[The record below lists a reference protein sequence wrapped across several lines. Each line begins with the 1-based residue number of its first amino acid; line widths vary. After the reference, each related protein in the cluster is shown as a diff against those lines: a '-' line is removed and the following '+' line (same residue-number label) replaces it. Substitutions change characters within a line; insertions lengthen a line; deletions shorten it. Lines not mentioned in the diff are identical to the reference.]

1 LKNTST
7 KRRVNQMKKISLL
20 IIAGLLSAS
29 AVLTANPA
37 QADLLARGPVTQ
49 ANGYPAWYQDFGGLA
64 LGLCLDQTPFVA
76 GVPGP
81 TACVLTPDF
90 DPDPAVAGLRTI
102 PGGPFLPIATDR
114 TQIADNTFPDESF
127 YYMASTSGVS
137 PGGGISVI
145 LYEAAVE
152 AGFASAV
159 VDNGQAVFTRIRVRA
174 NVTQPGT
181 YTMTHPYGEQQFNI
195 TSIDPGAPEINFSND
210 VPGLIPGLFDIAV
223 TPTVGFLPPFVGPR
237 FLSNANGA
245 YFVHPVTGIRYLSDN
260 GAPVTVTG
268 GLNGINSVTITGPAG
283 TFFSDTFTLMGKV
296 IGTEITPPAEGNGF
310 GAFIPNITSADRTYT
325 VTNFTGLPA
334 TIAPLVNSN
343 TTDFTVDPGNDDCS
357 NAVLNPVAPGNTC
370 TFGVRFRPTAEG
382 AKTATITISTPNA
395 PNASI
400 TVTGSGDATAP
411 AVVFGTGQAAQFSK
425 TANSTISG
433 TVTDASGVSAVQVS
447 VNGGAAQPATL
458 SGNAWSFNVTGLNP
472 NSANTIAVT
481 ATDTAQAAGNTST
494 AVNATITHDDVPPV
508 VSPTGLTNDQLI
520 NKPALQALTVA
531 ANDLNLAATVVKVD
545 GAIVTPPPATLEA
558 LSDGAHTIAVEATDS
573 AGNLS
578 VALNNIVIAL
588 SNGDLSGN
596 GSIGIEDA
604 LQALRIAVDLS
615 PQPAPNTVPF
625 FHGDV
630 APLGSPNGTVDIAD
644 ALLILRKVVGLV
656 NF

>member
-1 LKNTST
+1 
-7 KRRVNQMKKISLL
+7 MKKISLL

-29 AVLTANPA
+29 AILSANPA

-81 TACVLTPDF
+81 TACALNPDF
-90 DPDPAVAGLRTI
+90 DPDPAAAAFRTI
-102 PGGPFLPIATDR
+102 PGGPLLPIATDR
-114 TQIADNTFPDESF
+114 TLIADNTFPDESF
-127 YYMASTSGVS
+127 YFMATTSGVS
-137 PGGGISVI
+137 LGGGISVI

-159 VDNGQAVFTRIRVRA
+159 IDNGQAVFTRIRVRA
-174 NVTQPGT
+174 NVTQTGT
-181 YTMTHPYGEQQFNI
+181 YTMTHPYGVEIFNV
-195 TSIDPGAPEINFSND
+195 TAIDPGAPEINFSND

-237 FLSNANGA
+237 FLSNASGA

-260 GAPVTVTG
+260 AAPVTVTG
-268 GLNGINSVTITGPAG
+268 GLNGINTVTISGPSG
-283 TFFSDTFTLMGKV
+283 TFTSNTFTLMGKV

-310 GAFIPNITSADRTYT
+310 GAFIPNDTSADKTYT

-343 TTDFTVDPGNDDCS
+343 TTDFTIDPGNDNCS
-357 NAVLNPVAPGNTC
+357 NAVLNPIAPGNTC
-370 TFGVRFRPTAEG
+370 TFGVRFSPVAEG
-382 AKTATITISTPNA
+382 AKTAAITISTPNA
-395 PNASI
+395 PNAAI

-411 AVVFGTGQAAQFSK
+411 AVTFGTGQSAQFSK
-425 TANSTISG
+425 TADTTISG
-433 TVTDASGVSAVQVS
+433 TVADASGVSVVQVS
-447 VNGGAAQPATL
+447 VNLGAPQPATL
-458 SGNAWSFNVTGLNP
+458 SGNTWSFNVTGLNP
-472 NSANTIAVT
+472 NIVNTIAVT
-481 ATDTAQAAGNTST
+481 ATDVALNTGNTSI
-494 AVNATITHDDVPPV
+494 AVDATITHDDVLPV
-508 VSPTGLTNDQLI
+508 VSLTGPTDTLLI
-520 NKPALQALTVA
+520 NKPALQALTFA
-531 ANDLNLAATVVKVD
+531 ANDLNLATTVVKVD

-558 LSDGAHTIAVEATDS
+558 LTDGAHTIAVEATDS
-573 AGNLS
+573 AGNVS

-588 SNGDLSGN
+588 SNGDLSNN
-596 GSIGIEDA
+596 GSVGIEDA

-615 PQPAPNTVPF
+615 PQPTPNTVPF

-630 APLGSPNGTVDIAD
+630 APFGSPNGTVDIAD

-656 NF
+656 SF